1 MKNIKMNQFIK
12 SGKISDYLD
21 YKNSL
26 KKDEEISKEFIKGET
41 NVNKGRNHC
50 KDN

>member
-1 MKNIKMNQFIK
+1 MKNNKMSQFIK
-12 SGKISDYLD
+12 SGKISDYLE
-21 YKNSL
+21 YKKSL
-26 KKDEEISKEFIKGET
+26 NEEISKEFIKGET